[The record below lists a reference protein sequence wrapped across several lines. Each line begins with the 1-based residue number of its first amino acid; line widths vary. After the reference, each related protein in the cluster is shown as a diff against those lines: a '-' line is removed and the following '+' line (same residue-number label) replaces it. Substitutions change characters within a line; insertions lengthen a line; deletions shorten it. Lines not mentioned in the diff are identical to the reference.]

1 MKIQKGNFR
10 TARIYPEK
18 GKTKYV
24 IEARANG
31 IWQILGSENKQLIF
45 DNEQDAVNSLIS
57 IFQFVKYFSVPINK
71 HGVDVENL
79 TTRA

>member
-1 MKIQKGNFR
+1 MKKGNFR

-24 IEARANG
+24 IEARSKG
-31 IWQILGSENKQLIF
+31 IWKILRIGNKQLIF
-45 DNEQDAVNSLIS
+45 DNEEDAVSLIS
-57 IFQFVKYFSVPINK
+57 IFPKFVKYFSVSINK